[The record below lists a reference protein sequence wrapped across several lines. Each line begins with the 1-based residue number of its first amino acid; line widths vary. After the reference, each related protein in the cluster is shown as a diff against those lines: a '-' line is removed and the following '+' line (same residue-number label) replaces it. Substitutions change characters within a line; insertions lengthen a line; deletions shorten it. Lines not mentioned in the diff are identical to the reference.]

1 MIFLWHVVRLL
12 RGLCVALFCR
22 ALLSG
27 VVSSGWRPNPA
38 ARGLVVIGSLAA
50 KSAQFAG
57 QLPRGLGLWCILAQ
71 LLCCKWSSHTISAA
85 AGCYHYRVTRLIGKL
100 FKKLM
105 GAEQKAQ
112 DTSKVAK
119 PQGQARADTK
129 PGQGRQQKRDG
140 KPDQQ
145 RNRRGGKG
153 KPRQPSAP
161 QADVDVVSSEPATVE
176 RPPRHSKQPKPATPA
191 KPWDISEF
199 AVDVVEGKTRFH
211 DFDLAPELMHGIA
224 DLGFKYC
231 SPIQAQSLPH
241 ALQGKDVVGKA
252 QTGTGKTAAFLTAI
266 IDYLLKSPIT
276 EKRYAGEARAL
287 IIAPTRELVIQIA
300 EDAKALCKHTD
311 LKIHTLVG
319 GMDYTKQQR
328 RLQDTFVDIL
338 VATPGRLLD
347 FCGNKDVYLDQLEVL
362 VIDEADRMLDMGFI
376 PQVRQIVRQTPHKEE
391 RQTLFFSATF
401 TDDVHNLV
409 QQWTY
414 QPITIEIEPE
424 SVANERV
431 DQHVY
436 LVSTEEKYTLLYNL
450 IQQEHA
456 ESMIVFAN
464 RRDEC
469 RDLHDKLLRH
479 GIKAGLLSGEITQNK
494 RVSTLDAFKSGE
506 LKVLVATDVAGRGI
520 HISGISHVVNFTL
533 PEEPEDYVHRI
544 GRTGRAGKSGTSISF
559 ACEDDALRLEP
570 IEKLLGKPIK
580 CEQPPETLLLEPPAL
595 PAGSGGNQRPAARP
609 RTPNRSRRPR
619 Y

>member
-1 MIFLWHVVRLL
+1 M
-12 RGLCVALFCR
+12 
-22 ALLSG
+22 
-27 VVSSGWRPNPA
+27 PND
-38 ARGLVVIGSLAA
+38 S
-50 KSAQFAG
+50 
-57 QLPRGLGLWCILAQ
+57 CILAQ
-71 LLCCKWSSHTISAA
+71 SLNSSLVSWDRTSIDVHD
-85 AGCYHYRVTRLIGKL
+85 RVNDLVTRLIGKF
-100 FKKLM
+100 FKKLI
-105 GAEQKAQ
+105 GTGESNPGNTPTNKTEPAAVKPKSGDKSKGRQEQGQGKKPRKDRPRHQ
-112 DTSKVAK
+112 QGSDNKHKQTSKSASETSRQHTRVEK
-119 PQGQARADTK
+119 HTK
-129 PGQGRQQKRDG
+129 PD
-140 KPDQQ
+140 
-145 RNRRGGKG
+145 
-153 KPRQPSAP
+153 A
-161 QADVDVVSSEPATVE
+161 A
-176 RPPRHSKQPKPATPA
+176 
-191 KPWDISEF
+191 PWDISQFE
-199 AVDVVEGKTRFH
+199 VEPLEGKTRFH
-211 DFDLAPELMHGIA
+211 DFDLAPELMHAIA

-266 IDYLLKSPIT
+266 IDDLLKNPIA

-287 IIAPTRELVIQIA
+287 IIAPTRELVIQIG
-300 EDAKALCKHTD
+300 EDAKGLCKYTD

-319 GMDYTKQQR
+319 GMDYVKQQR
-328 RLQDTFVDIL
+328 HLHDSLVDIL

-376 PQVRQIVRQTPHKEE
+376 PQVRQIVRQTPHREE

-414 QPITIEIEPE
+414 KPVMIDIEPE
-424 SVANERV
+424 SVANARV
-431 DQHVY
+431 DQHIY

-469 RDLHDKLLRH
+469 RDLHEKLLRH

-494 RVSTLDAFKSGE
+494 RVSTLDAFKNGDI
-506 LKVLVATDVAGRGI
+506 KVLVATDVAGRGI

-570 IEKLLGKPIK
+570 IGRLLGKPIK
-580 CEQPPETLLLEPPAL
+580 CEQPPETLLLAPPDMPPA
-595 PAGSGGNQRPAARP
+595 PA
-609 RTPNRSRRPR
+609 RTRHQDGYSNRSIGNRPGGKR
-619 Y
+619 KRHSRT

>member
-1 MIFLWHVVRLL
+1 M
-12 RGLCVALFCR
+12 G
-22 ALLSG
+22 SG
-27 VVSSGWRPNPA
+27 TDKPSRQDNTVKAPEKSGNDKNSGQRKHPRERNQDQRQRN
-38 ARGLVVIGSLAA
+38 ARNQHA
-50 KSAQFAG
+50 KSEHA
-57 QLPRGLGLWCILAQ
+57 
-71 LLCCKWSSHTISAA
+71 
-85 AGCYHYRVTRLIGKL
+85 
-100 FKKLM
+100 
-105 GAEQKAQ
+105 
-112 DTSKVAK
+112 KV
-119 PQGQARADTK
+119 
-129 PGQGRQQKRDG
+129 
-140 KPDQQ
+140 
-145 RNRRGGKG
+145 
-153 KPRQPSAP
+153 
-161 QADVDVVSSEPATVE
+161 E
-176 RPPRHSKQPKPATPA
+176 HSKADPVKTEHVEKAIRPEKQRQTKSEKQQHPRRPA
-191 KPWDISEF
+191 KVDYGTWDISEF
-199 AVDVVEGKTRFH
+199 QVEAIEGKTRFH
-211 DFDLAPELMHGIA
+211 DFDLELPLLRGIA
-224 DLGFKYC
+224 GLGFKYC

-241 ALQGKDVVGKA
+241 ALKGKDVVGKA

-266 IDYLLKSPIT
+266 IDDLLKNPIV

-287 IIAPTRELVIQIA
+287 VIAPTRELVMQIA
-300 EDAKALCKHTD
+300 EDAKALCKYTD

-319 GMDYTKQQR
+319 GMDYAKQQR
-328 RLQDTFVDIL
+328 HLHEDLVDIL

-376 PQVRQIVRQTPHKEE
+376 PQVRQIVRQTPKREE

-414 QPITIEIEPE
+414 KPVTVEIEPE
-424 SVANERV
+424 SVANARV

-469 RDLHDKLLRH
+469 RDLHEKLLRH

-494 RVSTLDAFKSGE
+494 RVSTLDAFKNGDI
-506 LKVLVATDVAGRGI
+506 KVLVATDVAGRGI

-544 GRTGRAGKSGTSISF
+544 GRTGRAGKTGTSISF

-570 IEKLLGKPIK
+570 IEQLLGKSIK
-580 CEQPPETLLLEPPAL
+580 CEQPPEPLLLAPPDM
-595 PAGSGGNQRPAARP
+595 PPGPPRSRGNERYTNRSPGNRPGGNR
-609 RTPNRSRRPR
+609 NRRPR
-619 Y
+619 H

>member
-1 MIFLWHVVRLL
+1 MI
-12 RGLCVALFCR
+12 GT
-22 ALLSG
+22 SE
-27 VVSSGWRPNPA
+27 SSPKNQDA
-38 ARGLVVIGSLAA
+38 APQTSAEKP
-50 KSAQFAG
+50 KSNE
-57 QLPRGLGLWCILAQ
+57 
-71 LLCCKWSSHTISAA
+71 K
-85 AGCYHYRVTRLIGKL
+85 GK
-100 FKKLM
+100 
-105 GAEQKAQ
+105 
-112 DTSKVAK
+112 S
-119 PQGQARADTK
+119 R
-129 PGQGRQQKRDG
+129 GRQQERGQGKKPHHDRPNRNPQHQDNRHKNHKAAADTPRPHTKVEKKP
-140 KPDQQ
+140 KPDM
-145 RNRRGGKG
+145 
-153 KPRQPSAP
+153 
-161 QADVDVVSSEPATVE
+161 SS
-176 RPPRHSKQPKPATPA
+176 
-191 KPWDISEF
+191 WDINQF
-199 AVDVVEGKTRFH
+199 AVEPIEGKTRFH
-211 DFDLAPELMHGIA
+211 DFDLAPELMRAIA

-266 IDYLLKSPIT
+266 IDDLLKNPIA

-287 IIAPTRELVIQIA
+287 VIAPTRELVIQIA
-300 EDAKALCKHTD
+300 EDAKGLCKYTD

-319 GMDYTKQQR
+319 GMDYVKQQR
-328 RLQDTFVDIL
+328 HLHDSLVDIL

-347 FCGNKDVYLDQLEVL
+347 FCGNKDVHLDQLEIL

-376 PQVRQIVRQTPHKEE
+376 PQVRQIVRQTPHREE

-414 QPITIEIEPE
+414 KPVTIDIEPE

-431 DQHVY
+431 EQHVY

-469 RDLHDKLLRH
+469 RDLHEKLLRH

-494 RVSTLDAFKSGE
+494 RVSTLDAFKNGDI
-506 LKVLVATDVAGRGI
+506 KVLVATDVAGRGI

-570 IEKLLGKPIK
+570 IERLLGKPIK
-580 CEQPPETLLLEPPAL
+580 CEQPPETLLLTPPDMPPA
-595 PAGSGGNQRPAARP
+595 PSRSRHQDRYSNRSVGNRPGGNR
-609 RTPNRSRRPR
+609 NRRPR
-619 Y
+619 

>member
-1 MIFLWHVVRLL
+1 M
-12 RGLCVALFCR
+12 
-22 ALLSG
+22 
-27 VVSSGWRPNPA
+27 
-38 ARGLVVIGSLAA
+38 
-50 KSAQFAG
+50 
-57 QLPRGLGLWCILAQ
+57 
-71 LLCCKWSSHTISAA
+71 
-85 AGCYHYRVTRLIGKL
+85 RLIGNF

-105 GAEQKAQ
+105 GSGTDKPAKQENSVKAPE
-112 DTSKVAK
+112 K
-119 PQGQARADTK
+119 PANEKSATNNRKHPRERSQHQGT
-129 PGQGRQQKRDG
+129 
-140 KPDQQ
+140 DQQ
-145 RNRRGGKG
+145 RSQRNNRHQQHSHKPEHNDKGSIKAEKVARGNND
-153 KPRQPSAP
+153 KPRQPKRP
-161 QADVDVVSSEPATVE
+161 VKVD
-176 RPPRHSKQPKPATPA
+176 HG
-191 KPWDISEF
+191 PWDINQFQVEPL
-199 AVDVVEGKTRFH
+199 EGKTRFH
-211 DFDLAPELMHGIA
+211 DFDLELPLLRGIA
-224 DLGFKYC
+224 ELGFKYC

-241 ALQGKDVVGKA
+241 ALKGKDVVGKA

-266 IDYLLKSPIT
+266 IDDLLKNPIA

-287 IIAPTRELVIQIA
+287 VIAPTRELVIQIA
-300 EDAKALCKHTD
+300 DDAKALCKFTD

-328 RLQDTFVDIL
+328 HLHEDLVDIL

-376 PQVRQIVRQTPHKEE
+376 PQVRQIVRQTPKRED

-414 QPITIEIEPE
+414 KPVTVEIEPE
-424 SVANERV
+424 SVANARV
-431 DQHVY
+431 DQHIY

-469 RDLHDKLLRH
+469 RDLHEKLLRH

-494 RVSTLDAFKSGE
+494 RVSTLDAFKNGDI
-506 LKVLVATDVAGRGI
+506 KVLVATDVAGRGI

-544 GRTGRAGKSGTSISF
+544 GRTGRAGKTGTSISF
-559 ACEDDALRLEP
+559 ACEDDALRLGP
-570 IEKLLGKPIK
+570 IEQLLGKPIK
-580 CEQPPETLLLEPPAL
+580 CEQPPEPLLLEPPAL
-595 PAGSGGNQRPAARP
+595 SAVPPRARTNERYSNRSVGNRPGGNR
-609 RTPNRSRRPR
+609 NRRPR
-619 Y
+619 N